1 MKIVQINETCGTGS
15 IGRTTSE
22 FAEACSKLGHDSY
35 VFYASGTP
43 AYKKSYQIGNSFYQK
58 AHAVWSRVTGE
69 QGYASYIPTI
79 QLLKK
84 LDEIEPD
91 IVHLGNLHANYIN
104 LGMLLKYLARK
115 NIATVITLHDC
126 WFFTGKCTYYVPA
139 NCQKWQD
146 NCGECP
152 LLHKDNVNPTLWFD
166 RTSKCL
172 NDKRKWFSAIPRL
185 AVVGVSN
192 WVASEASKS
201 FLGNRNPIGIYNWID
216 SEVFQPRETSDLRK
230 ELNLEDKFVVLMVTT
245 GISEK
250 KGYLVLKAL
259 SEMLSS
265 DYQLIVVGKN
275 PLNLEIPKN
284 VIHIH
289 HTNDA
294 VELSKYYSMADVC
307 VNTTKFETFGKV
319 TAEALCCGTPVIVYN
334 NTASPELVGPGCG
347 YVVDE
352 NAGFEAVAEAVNKIR
367 KTGKEAM
374 TSDCLKFARE
384 QFSKE
389 NGVHR
394 YMDLYEALL
403 KK

>member
-1 MKIVQINETCGTGS
+1 MRLVQINETCGTGS

-22 FAEACSKLGHDSY
+22 FAVACEQLGHESF
-35 VFYASGTP
+35 VFYASGNS
-43 AYKKSYQIGNSFYQK
+43 AYKNSIRVGNDFYQK
-58 AHAVWSRVTGE
+58 LHAVWSRVTGK
-69 QGYASYIPTI
+69 QGYASYIPTMK
-79 QLLKK
+79 LLKK
-84 LDEIEPD
+84 LDEIKPD
-91 IVHLGNLHANYIN
+91 IVHLRNLHANYIN

-139 NCQKWQD
+139 DCHKWQD
-146 NCGECP
+146 NCGRCP
-152 LLHKDNVNPTLWFD
+152 LLHKDNINPTFWFD

-172 NDKRKWFSAIPRL
+172 NDKRNWFLSIPRL

-201 FLGNRNPIGIYNWID
+201 FLGERNPIGIYNWID
-216 SEVFQPRETSDLRK
+216 SEVFYPREASDLRK
-230 ELNLEDKFVVLMVTT
+230 KMNLEDKFVVLMVTT

-250 KGYLVLKAL
+250 KGYLVLRAL

-265 DYQLIVVGKN
+265 EYQLIVVGKN
-275 PLNLEIPKN
+275 TYNLEIPKN
-284 VIHIH
+284 VIHIY
-289 HTNDA
+289 HTNNA

-334 NTASPELVGPGCG
+334 NTASPELVGPWCG

-352 NAGFEAVAEAVNKIR
+352 NAGFNVIAEALSKI
-367 KTGKEAM
+367 KEIGKDVM
-374 TSDCLKFARE
+374 SPNCLKFARE

-389 NGVHR
+389 NGVRH
-394 YMDLYEALL
+394 YLDLYKALL
-403 KK
+403 EK

>member
-1 MKIVQINETCGTGS
+1 MEERKFFKHILKNRFFQMALFFNIAEGIIRIALSIKGGNIVDCVRLNAG
-15 IGRTTSE
+15 
-22 FAEACSKLGHDSY
+22 
-35 VFYASGTP
+35 
-43 AYKKSYQIGNSFYQK
+43 
-58 AHAVWSRVTGE
+58 
-69 QGYASYIPTI
+69 
-79 QLLKK
+79 
-84 LDEIEPD
+84 DEI
-91 IVHLGNLHANYIN
+91 IRI
-104 LGMLLKYLARK
+104 LLTSIQCLS
-115 NIATVITLHDC
+115 
-126 WFFTGKCTYYVPA
+126 PA
-139 NCQKWQD
+139 KNCQKWQD

-319 TAEALCCGTPVIVYN
+319 TAEALCCGPPVIVYN

>member
-1 MKIVQINETCGTGS
+1 M
-15 IGRTTSE
+15 
-22 FAEACSKLGHDSY
+22 
-35 VFYASGTP
+35 
-43 AYKKSYQIGNSFYQK
+43 
-58 AHAVWSRVTGE
+58 
-69 QGYASYIPTI
+69 
-79 QLLKK
+79 
-84 LDEIEPD
+84 
-91 IVHLGNLHANYIN
+91 
-104 LGMLLKYLARK
+104 
-115 NIATVITLHDC
+115 
-126 WFFTGKCTYYVPA
+126 
-139 NCQKWQD
+139 
-146 NCGECP
+146 
-152 LLHKDNVNPTLWFD
+152 
-166 RTSKCL
+166 
-172 NDKRKWFSAIPRL
+172 
-185 AVVGVSN
+185 
-192 WVASEASKS
+192 
-201 FLGNRNPIGIYNWID
+201 
-216 SEVFQPRETSDLRK
+216 RK

-352 NAGFEAVAEAVNKIR
+352 NAGVEAVAEAVNKIR
-367 KTGKEAM
+367 KIGKEAM
-374 TSDCLKFARE
+374 SSDCLKFARE
-384 QFSKE
+384 QFGKE